1 LNAVG
6 TKSGTAGALSQ
17 EARSFRWLLRDLVEE
32 VPGIHSVAVVSSDGL
47 LLVGSEPDS
56 RYADEGGQE
65 PPAHPGLAHGS
76 RMDLAAVVSG
86 LASLTVGAAQL
97 MDGGRVRQTTVAMAQ
112 GVLVVMSISDG
123 SLLGVHAS
131 ADCDLSV
138 VAYQMALFV
147 GRAGHALT
155 PALRSELRQ
164 TGGADPGPLEAVP
177 VRKPAPAPAP
187 DPDPASAPA
196 EPTEPTGDGGDAAGG
211 AA

>member
-6 TKSGTAGALSQ
+6 TKSGTAGAPSQ
-17 EARSFRWLLRDLVEE
+17 EARTFRWLLRDLVEE

-56 RYADEGGQE
+56 RYADDGGQE

-123 SLLGVHAS
+123 SLLGVHAA

-177 VRKPAPAPAP
+177 VRKPAPAP
-187 DPDPASAPA
+187 DQASAA
-196 EPTEPTGDGGDAAGG
+196 AEPTGDGGDAAGG

>member
-6 TKSGTAGALSQ
+6 TKSGTAGAPSQ
-17 EARSFRWLLRDLVEE
+17 EARTFRWLLRDLVEE

-56 RYADEGGQE
+56 RYADDGGQE

-123 SLLGVHAS
+123 SLLGVHAA

-187 DPDPASAPA
+187 DQASAA
-196 EPTEPTGDGGDAAGG
+196 AEPTGDGGDAAGG